1 MQAYRSQQEKLEFS
15 ALTGS
20 CRVAWCGVTRT
31 MSALAPSLRC
41 KASVGDNHTT
51 PTGVCRRFGLLTDSR
66 CWVAVVCCCVGAY
79 GTAAHAQNRVVA
91 ALAIDDAVASHPLL
105 AEERARFE
113 SDGFLVL
120 PNVLS
125 ANELEALSGAMDEW
139 SQYMG
144 GVPEGTTWHG
154 MTFDKRHDMPLR
166 HVALVKLLVH
176 PRVFGKIVG
185 ILGWNIY
192 CYHAHAMFTRASS
205 SADAELTEPSGDHW
219 HQDSGRV
226 NADVEGEPR
235 PRLSVKA
242 SFFLTDTT
250 QPDGPQFWAVPGSH
264 LNNSIANVHAGA
276 TEQPPGATRIPV
288 PAGSVVIIDRRLW
301 HAGPLGEQPYP
312 RSRKVLFYGF
322 GPRWMRP
329 KDSMATER
337 LLEHVHDPVLRQLLG
352 DTPTYNGLYSPT
364 ARDAPLLDWL
374 DSRGMLGERPP
385 VPWEACDQSSKWIGG
400 CT

>member
-1 MQAYRSQQEKLEFS
+1 MIDLRR
-15 ALTGS
+15 G
-20 CRVAWCGVTRT
+20 
-31 MSALAPSLRC
+31 LA
-41 KASVGDNHTT
+41 V
-51 PTGVCRRFGLLTDSR
+51 F
-66 CWVAVVCCCVGAY
+66 CCCAAVYIGITLHGRNGAVLA
-79 GTAAHAQNRVVA
+79 GV
-91 ALAIDDAVASHPLL
+91 AIDDAVANYPLL

-113 SDGFLVL
+113 SDGFLIL
-120 PNVLS
+120 PS
-125 ANELEALSGAMDEW
+125 ALSSVEVNALSEAMDEW
-139 SQYMG
+139 SSYMG
-144 GVPEGTTWHG
+144 GVAEGTTWHG
-154 MTFDKRHDMPLR
+154 MMFDKRHDMPLR
-166 HVALVKLLVH
+166 HAALVKVLVH

-192 CYHAHAMFTRASS
+192 CYHAHAMFTRAVSRP
-205 SADAELTEPSGDHW
+205 ADDIELAEPSGDHW

-226 NADVEGEPR
+226 NIDVEGEPR

-250 QPDGPQFWAVPGSH
+250 HADGPHFWAVPGSH
-264 LNNSIANVHAGA
+264 LNNSMVNVHAGA

-337 LLEHVHDPVLRQLLG
+337 VLQRIRDPVVRQLLG

-374 DSRGMLGERPP
+374 DAHGMLKERPP